1 MLKLKKISS
10 DELLQELIERKVL
23 EKIEIGIYKPFD
35 LRPKYGTTAN
45 YDAVYLFHKK
55 QWKYQLLERENLRN
69 WA

>member
-1 MLKLKKISS
+1 MLKLNKISS

-55 QWKYQLLERENLRN
+55 Q
-69 WA
+69 